1 MEELKSLERNRSKI
15 IHDITEKNNEL
26 DRLKNF
32 ISKKSSELE
41 RIQIHIKQAV
51 VAQKEAKDLVKSL
64 IEPPLNLLPKNAQ
77 TRIFVNGKN

>member
-1 MEELKSLERNRSKI
+1 MERNRSKI
-15 IHDITEKNNEL
+15 IHDINEKNNEL

-77 TRIFVNGKN
+77 TKIFVNGKN